1 MIILKMREREWW
13 NRKQKGKKTL
23 ESISYIDLEGKNMRK
38 DKYVEKL
45 WGRYKQWS
53 YGKVLRW
60 QESWKKLAPSFLLF
74 PDLRGSGESF

>member
-1 MIILKMREREWW
+1 MNRNDYIEDERERMM
-13 NRKQKGKKTL
+13 KQKAKGKKTL

-60 QESWKKLAPSFLLF
+60 QES
-74 PDLRGSGESF
+74 